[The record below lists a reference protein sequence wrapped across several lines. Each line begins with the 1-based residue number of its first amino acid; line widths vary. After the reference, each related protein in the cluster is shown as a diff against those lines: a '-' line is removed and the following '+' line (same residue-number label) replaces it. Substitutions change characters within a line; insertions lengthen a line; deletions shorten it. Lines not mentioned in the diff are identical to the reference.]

1 MVATV
6 INKSIGSV
14 SFDVAVSESYDFSN
28 SLTDIQV
35 EEGSNIVDHV
45 TEDSDKITIQ
55 GFVGATSMNGEGLGR
70 NKNIYHALLQLKR
83 NKQPVDVVLGLDSF
97 SNMIITS
104 FKVDRDVSTGANL
117 SFTMELQKIKVVKSE
132 TTVISVSSSSGGSG
146 DQTAGTANA
155 GKGTTETP
163 PLSQYQQEYIKQ
175 IKAGGPAKAA
185 DFEKEFGFSPTL

>member
-14 SFDVAVSESYDFSN
+14 SFDVAMSESYDFSN
-28 SLTDIQV
+28 SLTDIPV

-45 TEDSDKITIQ
+45 VDNPDKINIQ
-55 GFVGATSMNGEGLGR
+55 GFVGATSMSGEGLGR
-70 NKNIYHALLQLKR
+70 NKNIYHALLQLSR

-117 SFTMELQKIKVVKSE
+117 SFTMELQKIKIVKSE
-132 TTVISVSSSSGGSG
+132 TTVISVSSSSGASG
-146 DQTAGTANA
+146 DQIAGTANA
-155 GKGTTETP
+155 GKGSIETP
-163 PLSQYQQEYIKQ
+163 PLNQYQQEYIKQ
-175 IKAGGPAKAA
+175 IKAGGPAKVA